1 MPCEPGRPASRPAS
15 SCKGVEDSVSEIQAP
30 LNAPS
35 KAANQSSAT
44 GRHPF
49 VPQDGSADSVM
60 PGNAHDVLSLFP
72 GEAETSAITQETF
85 APVRPADLKPGKVE
99 SAALPLRGQLHRTE
113 LAFPSVGEADTVKTE
128 LAQLREAAV
137 QLTSEYR
144 RIEDATRA
152 AEERSIAAASAQSTA
167 LADLRGQLQQTELA
181 IKQSVEVTDVFKAD
195 LAQLR
200 ESLARLTGEYRRIN
214 DATHTIEKRS
224 AEARAIVNAIEAR
237 VQPLNILQELSRHTD
252 ARLAALN
259 VLADQVLHKAEALE
273 AQEAKINAI
282 LERSNSVAEI
292 VSTMEVRIAKL
303 KRGNQLIELTEETLG
318 RLERVA
324 EATSQLAQVTKMENE
339 VASDPARPDNGH
351 ARLDE
356 RDTAG
361 GNIDAMPGPRILIRV
376 RLPRRRATLGPS
388 RIRRVSKAVMSAG
401 RGSLRWWQAN
411 VPTAL
416 DMQKARRLFWRHR
429 ITIGGLAVFGL
440 IGLIV
445 ARSIGNL
452 AQIGGQP
459 APTDAQ
465 PVLAA
470 SSLVLHE
477 MMLRTAV
484 PILPRTV
491 LRTGSR
497 RQTGNSTPQRRP
509 VAQSLP
515 EEPSP
520 PRSQPPVAAQSKPTV
535 VRSSNFIGTLEVQ
548 SDPPGAAVFINRER
562 VGETPLQL
570 RKLRAGSHVIG
581 IEREGYERWTAAL
594 RVVADRVTR
603 VDATLQPDR

>member
-1 MPCEPGRPASRPAS
+1 
-15 SCKGVEDSVSEIQAP
+15 
-30 LNAPS
+30 
-35 KAANQSSAT
+35 
-44 GRHPF
+44 
-49 VPQDGSADSVM
+49 M
-60 PGNAHDVLSLFP
+60 PGHANDVLSLFIS
-72 GEAETSAITQETF
+72 EAENSAITQETF
-85 APVRPADLKPGKVE
+85 APVKTANLKPGKVA
-99 SAALPLRGQLHRTE
+99 SAASPLRGQLHRTE

-200 ESLARLTGEYRRIN
+200 ESLARLTGEYHRIN
-214 DATHTIEKRS
+214 DATHTIAKRS

-259 VLADQVLHKAEALE
+259 VLADQVLRKAEALE
-273 AQEAKINAI
+273 AQEAKINAVV
-282 LERSNSVAEI
+282 EKSNGVAET

-303 KRGNQLIELTEETLG
+303 KKGNQLIELTEEMLG
-318 RLERVA
+318 RLERLA
-324 EATSQLAQVTKMENE
+324 EVTSRLAQATKIEHE
-339 VASDPARPDNGH
+339 GERDPARPDNGH

-356 RDTAG
+356 RHTAG
-361 GNIDAMPGPRILIRV
+361 GNIQTVPGLKVLIGMV
-376 RLPRRRATLGPS
+376 LLRRRATLGPS

-401 RGSLRWWQAN
+401 WNSLRWWQGN

-416 DMQKARRLFWRHR
+416 DMQKARRSLWRHR
-429 ITIGGLAVFGL
+429 LTIGGLAVFGV

-445 ARSIGNL
+445 ARSIEDL

-459 APTDAQ
+459 AP
-465 PVLAA
+465 VLAA
-470 SSLVLHE
+470 SSRVLPE
-477 MMLRTAV
+477 MMLRIAV

-491 LRTGSR
+491 LSIGSR
-497 RQTGNSTPQRRP
+497 GQTGNSTPHLP
-509 VAQSLP
+509 PEAQPLP
-515 EEPSP
+515 NEPSP
-520 PRSQPPVAAQSKPTV
+520 PGSRPAVAAQSKPTI

-548 SDPPGAAVFINRER
+548 SDPPGAAVFIDRER
-562 VGETPLQL
+562 VGNTPLQL

-581 IEREGYERWTAAL
+581 VEREGYERWTVAL